1 MARDVDA
8 VYVGADGRGYVA
20 PRGTSAPTSA
30 SATLNA
36 AFKELGWLHED
47 GLVEAANADSAE
59 IKAWDGTTVRKVMT
73 SSEFT
78 FQVKLLETNEET
90 LELYY
95 AGSTVAADD
104 STGSKVDV
112 KSPDNDR
119 RAFVFDVLDGPHV
132 ARIYIPDGEVTERG
146 DITYA
151 NGEAIAYDIT
161 ITAYPNSDGVSFTK
175 FFDEDFTA
183 S

>member
-20 PRGTSAPTSA
+20 PRGTTGPTSA
-30 SATLNA
+30 AATLNA
-36 AFKELGWLHED
+36 LFKELGWLHED
-47 GLVEAANADSAE
+47 GLTEAANADSAE

-78 FQVKLLETNEET
+78 FQLKFLETNKHT

-95 AGSTVAADD
+95 SGSDVSGDGG
-104 STGSKVDV
+104 TGSKIAA
-112 KSPDNDR
+112 KGPENDR
-119 RAFVFDVLDGPHV
+119 RSFVFDVLDGDHI

-146 DITYA
+146 DISYA
-151 NGEAIAYDIT
+151 NGEAIAYEVT
-161 ITAYPNSDGVSFTK
+161 ITAYPDSTGVSFTK
-175 FFDEDFTA
+175 FFDKDFTA

>member
-30 SATLNA
+30 SSTLNA
-36 AFKELGWLHED
+36 AFKELGWIHED
-47 GLVEAANADSAE
+47 GLTEAANADSAE

-73 SSEFT
+73 GSEFT
-78 FQVKLLETNEET
+78 FQVKFLETNEQT

-95 AGSTVAADD
+95 SGSAVAAN
-104 STGSKVDV
+104 TGQSKIDV
-112 KSPDNDR
+112 KAPTGDR
-119 RAFVFDVLDGPHV
+119 RAFVFDVLDGSHV
-132 ARIYIPDGEVTERG
+132 VRIYIADGEVTERG
-146 DITYA
+146 DIVYA
-151 NGEAIAYDIT
+151 NGEAIGYEVT
-161 ITAYPNSDGVSFTK
+161 ITAYPDTNGTSFTK